1 MLDVGSGL
9 THVNEKKMLAHT
21 SSIMDGNRTHDFVFQ
36 AVRHGWMLVR
46 QQVRHLVG
54 VQVAVVAD
62 DLSNHALDEQG
73 NVQHPPC

>member
-1 MLDVGSGL
+1 M
-9 THVNEKKMLAHT
+9 T
-21 SSIMDGNRTHDFVFQ
+21 SFFQ